1 MALSVLSAFARRN
14 VDPWQ
19 EAARLSQLPREVA
32 TGELCSLIAEFSPGA
47 PGRASPREIAERLMA
62 PLPHSHRSAASQR
75 KTFLGRAALTRRETV
90 RTAVVLLFLLF
101 WLVFAALGPQSV
113 KPVAAPAS
121 DAIGSV
127 K

>member
-1 MALSVLSAFARRN
+1 M
-14 VDPWQ
+14 
-19 EAARLSQLPREVA
+19 
-32 TGELCSLIAEFSPGA
+32 
-47 PGRASPREIAERLMA
+47 AERLMA